1 MKVSD
6 QLIGDDPRNWSGTNV
21 IVRVIKRR
29 KREAGAAVSERGDVR
44 NT

>member
-6 QLIGDDPRNWSGTNV
+6 QLIGDYPSNWSGTDV
-21 IVRVIKRR
+21 VRVIKRR

-44 NT
+44 NI